1 MFLLKPTIFAIFAIL
16 VSVQADQSWYSF
28 RTTFSLTGFPDRQP
42 WLQSEAEDRGW
53 VKVSDDCSE
62 GARYRSI
69 ISLLLILV
77 LFESTTDVLFICLGN
92 RYDSTFKGIYI
103 PFS

>member
-1 MFLLKPTIFAIFAIL
+1 MNDKLSKKTHKYLALRNQWQGSPIMVL
-16 VSVQADQSWYSF
+16 Y
-28 RTTFSLTGFPDRQP
+28 
-42 WLQSEAEDRGW
+42 
-53 VKVSDDCSE
+53 KVICRKNKEIPE